1 MSLAANLLPEF
12 DQEIQITRRMLER
25 VPEGKF
31 EWQPHPKSM
40 KLGRLA
46 SHLAELPTWGSMTM
60 ETDEF
65 DVAPAGKQAYASKIL
80 ANRAEI
86 LATFDTNA
94 AAARR
99 AIAAATDAQL
109 GRPWT
114 LKSGGNAVF
123 TMPKMAVLRGMV
135 MNHMIHH
142 RAQLGLFLRLND
154 VEIPGTYGPSADDSG
169 M

>member
-1 MSLAANLLPEF
+1 MSLATSLLLEF
-12 DQEIQITRRMLER
+12 DHEMQLTRRMLER
-25 VPEGKF
+25 VPENKF

-65 DVAPAGKQAYASKIL
+65 DVMPAGKAPYAGRVM

-86 LATFDTNA
+86 LTAFDTNA

-99 AIAAATDAQL
+99 AIAAGTDAL
-109 GRPWT
+109 FGRPWT
-114 LKSGGNAVF
+114 LKNGGKSVF
-123 TMPKMAVLRGMV
+123 TMPKVAVLRSMV

>member
-1 MSLAANLLPEF
+1 MSLAASLLVEF
-12 DQEIQITRRMLER
+12 DHEMQLTRRMLER
-25 VPEGKF
+25 VPEDKF
-31 EWQPHPKSM
+31 DWQPHPKSM

-46 SHLAELPTWGSMTM
+46 SHLAELPTWGSMAM
-60 ETDEF
+60 ETEEF
-65 DVAPAGKQAYASKIL
+65 DVMPVGKAAYAGRVM

-86 LATFDTNA
+86 LSEFDTNA
-94 AAARR
+94 AAARK
-99 AIAAATDAQL
+99 AIAAGSDAQF

-114 LKSGGNAVF
+114 LKNAGKPVF
-123 TMPKMAVLRGMV
+123 TIPKVAVLRSMV